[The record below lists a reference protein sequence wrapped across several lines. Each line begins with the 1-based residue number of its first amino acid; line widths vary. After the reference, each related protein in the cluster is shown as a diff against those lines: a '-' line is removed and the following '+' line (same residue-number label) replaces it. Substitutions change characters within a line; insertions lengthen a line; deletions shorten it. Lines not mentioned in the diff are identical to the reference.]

1 MSKVSRYGRPTY
13 QYKRRLGGRT
23 RKTTVTILDTHI
35 EQMELMIEKDGGSI
49 SGIVGD
55 ALDMYLS
62 NHSLIVNERVKDV
75 TIHGKSVVSEMEYLI
90 ETIKKNQEKERLER
104 KTIEKA
110 EDFLEEYKGPDRSQ
124 LEINFGRTLH
134 EVINGNKVLWYKT
147 FDEWETR
154 NHSDDMSDKG
164 YEKKNQI
171 PADLMRYYEAFL
183 ASL

>member
-35 EQMELMIEKDGGSI
+35 EQMELMIEKDSGSI

-75 TIHGKSVVSEMEYLI
+75 TKLI
-90 ETIKKNQEKERLER
+90 ASFV
-104 KTIEKA
+104 KTTLTSAPFVTNK
-110 EDFLEEYKGPDRSQ
+110 
-124 LEINFGRTLH
+124 RTSS
-134 EVINGNKVLWYKT
+134 GVL
-147 FDEWETR
+147 
-154 NHSDDMSDKG
+154 
-164 YEKKNQI
+164 
-171 PADLMRYYEAFL
+171 
-183 ASL
+183 